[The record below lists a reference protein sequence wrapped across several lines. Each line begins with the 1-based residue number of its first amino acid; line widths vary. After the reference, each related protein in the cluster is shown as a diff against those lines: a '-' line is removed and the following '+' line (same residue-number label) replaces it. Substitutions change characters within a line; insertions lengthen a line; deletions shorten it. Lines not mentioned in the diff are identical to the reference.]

1 MSNRTMNNE
10 PSFTS
15 LLKQTI
21 KHAVDSAKENPLATA
36 INVAAAIVIPLT
48 VIDMVEWAT
57 EQEDLSQ

>member
-1 MSNRTMNNE
+1 MNNE

-36 INVAAAIVIPLT
+36 IHVAAAIIVPIT
-48 VIDMVEWAT
+48 VFDMVEWAT
-57 EQEDLSQ
+57 EQEDLIQ